1 MSRTALSKTSETII
15 ETTSREGLYL
25 LSILLPLVL
34 QADAEEICT
43 ILQQAF
49 QLVFTEATME
59 HLNNSISAG
68 ARESVFLP
76 APVPQSQPPHADHSR
91 GSRPQKRKQPQ
102 ATAMVVPVP
111 EGSSDSEGKQQ

>member
-1 MSRTALSKTSETII
+1 MN
-15 ETTSREGLYL
+15 
-25 LSILLPLVL
+25 SIQPHPERVSSFVVCFTPSFF

-68 ARESVFLP
+68 ARESAFLP
-76 APVPQSQPPHADHSR
+76 APVPYSQPPHTEQGR
-91 GSRPQKRKQPQ
+91 GLRPQKQKQPQ
-102 ATAMVVPVP
+102 AGAMVIPVP